1 MSVDTVPVPAPT
13 DVSADQAQ
21 AVTKPEQQGGAAASS
36 SDSNVNAITAGVGAA
51 SISSPNEGNA
61 AAQFTVRALVSSKEA
76 GVIIGKAGKNVADLR
91 EATGVKAG
99 VSKVVPGVHER
110 VLTVTGTLEGVG
122 KAYSSILQSIA
133 ENPSN
138 TQSEQLGANT
148 GDAAV
153 LKLLVVNPLMG
164 SVIGKGGA
172 TIQAL
177 QAKHSSKIVTVKEM
191 LPNSTERIVSVEGTL
206 AAVDATVQELVKIIS
221 EQDTARL
228 TNQTL
233 FQPGMPGNAG
243 AGGFGDVS
251 GGPGGFGGR
260 AGFGVPRAGNFGNA
274 RSNNY
279 SNNNAQGQSQGG
291 GNSNG
296 APRTVSGGA
305 HASNA
310 VPTPSNP
317 DLRTQNISIP
327 ADMVGCIIGRGG
339 SKINEIRQKS
349 GAKISIA
356 KDAHDESGERMFT
369 ITGPSEAL
377 EQALYMLYGQLEGEK
392 EKRIQNQKQEQNQA

>member
-1 MSVDTVPVPAPT
+1 MLP
-13 DVSADQAQ
+13 Q
-21 AVTKPEQQGGAAASS
+21 
-36 SDSNVNAITAGVGAA
+36 
-51 SISSPNEGNA
+51 
-61 AAQFTVRALVSSKEA
+61 
-76 GVIIGKAGKNVADLR
+76 
-91 EATGVKAG
+91 
-99 VSKVVPGVHER
+99 
-110 VLTVTGTLEGVG
+110 
-122 KAYSSILQSIA
+122 AYSSILQSIA

-138 TQSEQLGANT
+138 TQNEQAGSST

-153 LKLLVVNPLMG
+153 LKLLVVNPIMG

-243 AGGFGDVS
+243 AGGFGAAS
-251 GGPGGFGGR
+251 GSAAGFGARGGFG
-260 AGFGVPRAGNFGNA
+260 AVRAGNFGNA

-279 SNNNAQGQSQGG
+279 SNNNQGQGQGQGQG

-369 ITGPSEAL
+369 ITGPNEAL

>member
-1 MSVDTVPVPAPT
+1 M
-13 DVSADQAQ
+13 
-21 AVTKPEQQGGAAASS
+21 GAS
-36 SDSNVNAITAGVGAA
+36 
-51 SISSPNEGNA
+51 
-61 AAQFTVRALVSSKEA
+61 
-76 GVIIGKAGKNVADLR
+76 
-91 EATGVKAG
+91 
-99 VSKVVPGVHER
+99 
-110 VLTVTGTLEGVG
+110 
-122 KAYSSILQSIA
+122 
-133 ENPSN
+133 
-138 TQSEQLGANT
+138 T

-206 AAVDATVQELVKIIS
+206 AAVDATVQELVKIVS

-243 AGGFGDVS
+243 AGGFGV
-251 GGPGGFGGR
+251 GGGAGNNFGGR

-279 SNNNAQGQSQGG
+279 NTNNNTSQGQMQGG